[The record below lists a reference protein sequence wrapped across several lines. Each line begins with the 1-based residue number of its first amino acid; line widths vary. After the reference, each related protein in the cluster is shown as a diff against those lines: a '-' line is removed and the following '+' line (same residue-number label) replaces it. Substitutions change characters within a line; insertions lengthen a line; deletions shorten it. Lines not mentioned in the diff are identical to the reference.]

1 LPEVGAETA
10 TGTSMAMITTCPNC
24 ATSFNVEPEILL
36 KRNGRVRCGQCK
48 QIFDGLMTLTTLEEL
63 QAATSAADDRAT
75 ALPPAPEPEVFWPPL
90 PEAPEVPIPPM
101 PLEVVA
107 AATPEYLVGAAAHEE
122 EPHAV
127 ARTTVVAPPSAPIAA
142 DVVITAPMHDVFDAA
157 PAKFSRGWAVAA
169 VLAALVLAGQV
180 VYRYRSELSAHFPV
194 VKPALAQVC
203 AWARCRVPPLQ
214 QPASLT
220 IEASDLQVADKAQP
234 HLVQLTATLRNR
246 AAIELGYP
254 AFDLVLT
261 DSREHALARRV
272 ILPAD
277 YLPGPHA
284 ALAAIAANAEITLRV
299 DMDLGGLPAAGFR
312 LNLTS
317 APTY

>member
-1 LPEVGAETA
+1 
-10 TGTSMAMITTCPNC
+10 MAMITTCPNC

-63 QAATSAADDRAT
+63 QAAASAADGGKA

-107 AATPEYLVGAAAHEE
+107 AATPEYLPDDAAHQ
-122 EPHAV
+122 EPSQAV
-127 ARTTVVAPPSAPIAA
+127 QHTTVVAPPSAPIAV
-142 DVVITAPMHDVFDAA
+142 DVVTTAPMHDVFDAV
-157 PAKFSRGWAVAA
+157 PARFSRGWAVAA

-180 VYRYRSELSAHFPV
+180 VYRYRSELSAHFPA

-261 DSREHALARRV
+261 DNREHALARRV

-277 YLPGPHA
+277 YLPGPHV
-284 ALAAIAANAEITLRV
+284 ALATIAANAETTLRV
-299 DMDLGGLPAAGFR
+299 DMDLSGLPAAGFR
-312 LNLTS
+312 LNLTA
-317 APTY
+317 APID

>member
-1 LPEVGAETA
+1 LPEAGAKTA
-10 TGTSMAMITTCPNC
+10 TGTLMAMITTCPNC

-63 QAATSAADDRAT
+63 RAAAAAADDRAA
-75 ALPPAPEPEVFWPPL
+75 ALPPALEPEVFWPPL
-90 PEAPEVPIPPM
+90 PDAPEVPIPPM

-107 AATPEYLVGAAAHEE
+107 AATPEYLPDDAAHR
-122 EPHAV
+122 EPPQAV
-127 ARTTVVAPPSAPIAA
+127 ARAPVVAPPPAPTAA
-142 DVVITAPMHDVFDAA
+142 AAVTTDALHDFSDTAPARS
-157 PAKFSRGWAVAA
+157 SRGWAVAA
-169 VLAALVLAGQV
+169 ALAALVLAGQV
-180 VYRYRSELSAHFPV
+180 VYHYRSELSAHFPV
-194 VKPALAQVC
+194 VKPALAQAC

-214 QPASLT
+214 QTASLT

-234 HLVQLTATLRNR
+234 NLVQLTATLRNR

-261 DSREHALARRV
+261 DNREHALARRV
-272 ILPAD
+272 ILPTD
-277 YLPGPHA
+277 YLPGPQA
-284 ALAAIAANAEITLRV
+284 AQAAIAANAEITLRI

-317 APTY
+317 APTH